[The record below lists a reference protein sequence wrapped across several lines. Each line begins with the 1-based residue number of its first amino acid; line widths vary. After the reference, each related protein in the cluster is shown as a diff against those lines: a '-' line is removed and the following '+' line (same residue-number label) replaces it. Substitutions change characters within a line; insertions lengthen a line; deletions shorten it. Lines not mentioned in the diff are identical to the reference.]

1 MPLVVHPTTD
11 TSGMA
16 IDRSNATTGD
26 SGGSPSVETNGQGVA
41 ALQQFLTSHT
51 ITFNPTPTLATDTTI
66 TANGPRW
73 VTGSTYYIYN
83 TSSTAIT
90 LDWPTGTWHE
100 WGEWVTHEQTT
111 QLRQQQRRPVLTGNG
126 PLSQAAREA
135 ETASRIED
143 ERRQRE
149 YEALQAQRE
158 ARNRAFEA
166 ICRAEDEA
174 AQTARHTARQLLLRL
189 LTAEQRTMLEQHGY
203 FEVRGSRTGHV
214 YQIRQGSHGN
224 IFKMHEDGQQMTAKY
239 CGQPEGVPTEDMML
253 AQKLQIECD
262 EDGFLAK
269 ANMTP
274 LFAEDQAL
282 YAPRARHIRVRQPAI
297 SNAA

>member
-41 ALQQFLTSHT
+41 ALQQFLQSHT

-83 TSSTAIT
+83 TSSTTIT

-100 WGEWVTHEQTT
+100 WGEWVTHEQAT

-135 ETASRIED
+135 EAIDRAEEARRMEEYARQIAIQEQ
-143 ERRQRE
+143 ERLAFTERLQRE
-149 YEALQAQRE
+149 EEETAN
-158 ARNRAFEA
+158 ARR
-166 ICRAEDEA
+166 
-174 AQTARHTARQLLLRL
+174 TAKQLLLRF
-189 LTAEQRTMLEQHGY
+189 LTPEQRNKLEQHGY
-203 FEVRGSRTGHV
+203 FDVRGSRTGHV
-214 YQIRQGSHGN
+214 YRIRQGSHGN
-224 IFKMHEDGQQMTAKY
+224 IFKMHEDGQRMIAKY

-274 LFAEDQAL
+274 LFAEDQVVYAGQRVRRPTL
-282 YAPRARHIRVRQPAI
+282 YANP
-297 SNAA
+297 SAA